1 MPYKIQK
8 RGSYESPKAKH
19 LQKWVVL
26 GPRGKVMGT
35 HESRES
41 ALRQLAALQ
50 IAKKKKR
57 K

>member
-35 HESRES
+35 HDTRTS

-50 IAKKKKR
+50 ISKKKR